1 MKISTI
7 VITLVLF
14 FSTVT
19 AFYLGSHDWEF
30 SSFFKDSSRMP
41 TSVSTEKIDE
51 VLLEIY
57 EGVQIGVSSTDE
69 CHLKLSSLYHR
80 LLNMSVIDSGALE
93 LTKEDYKN
101 LVETSFLARLEMKEK
116 LKQLRL
122 NTEVDQQCLASVK
135 DVFRAMRY
143 VEDYLLELVYPMAE
157 LADFSTFET
166 MGAHFQVNPKFQD
179 DFKSF
184 KDLKSGDVILSR
196 GGAYS
201 SAAIARVGLHDTQFS
216 HLILVYVDPKTK
228 IVKTVEAHIEVGS
241 LILELEEVLDERHA
255 RAMLFR
261 YPDEVLAHKAAEVM
275 YHKVHQ
281 AEKSGNRIPYDFGMD
296 YKNHDEIFCTEIIY
310 MGYKKASGDLLEF
323 PEHKTQFNPGLINF
337 LKILGINVDKES
349 VKTFKT
355 FAPGDIQFDPNF
367 EVVAEYRHPAKLR
380 DSREKDVILTKL
392 FEWMIKDQYMFTPTF
407 DIRTKSTAAYL
418 ARRTPILKKK
428 LEEKFPL
435 NMPKDLLRMFMTL
448 DEVGEILHKRIHAQQ
463 EESEHPLTP
472 KELFDLLDLYKVA
485 DAQRFNRTQE
495 IEKELSR
502 HLSFGHRVSHLDSRV
517 RKLKKEKELMRPH
530 FHHLFRN

>member
-1 MKISTI
+1 MKTKAFI
-7 VITLVLF
+7 ITLCLIV
-14 FSTVT
+14 SSI
-19 AFYLGSHDWEF
+19 LGLYFGPFEYHSF
-30 SSFFKDSSRMP
+30 SFFQETSRTP
-41 TSVSTEKIDE
+41 TSLNEIKVDDI
-51 VLLEIY
+51 LYEIY
-57 EGVQIGVSSTDE
+57 DGVQIGVSSTEE
-69 CHLKLSSLYHR
+69 CHSKLSSIYQR
-80 LLNMSVIDSGALE
+80 LVNMSVIDSGALD

-122 NTEVDQQCLASVK
+122 HTEVDQQCLASVK

-157 LADFSTFET
+157 IQDFATFET
-166 MGAHFQVNPKFQD
+166 TGAHFQINPKFQD
-179 DFKSF
+179 QFKNF
-184 KDLKSGDVILSR
+184 KDLKSGDIILSR

-216 HLILVYVDPKTK
+216 HLILVYIDPKTK
-228 IVKTVEAHIEVGS
+228 AVNTVEAHIEVGS
-241 LILELEEVLDERHA
+241 LILELEEVLNEKHA

-261 YPDEVLAHKAAEVM
+261 HPDAALAHKAAEVM
-275 YHKVHQ
+275 YHKVQ
-281 AEKSGNRIPYDFGMD
+281 KAEKSGTRIPYDFGMN
-296 YKNHDEIFCTEIIY
+296 YKNHDEVFCTEIIY
-310 MGYKKASGDLLEF
+310 MGYQMASSGLLEF
-323 PEHKTQFNPGLINF
+323 PEHKTGFHPGLISF
-337 LKILGINVDKES
+337 LKILGINVDKQT

-392 FEWMIKDQYMFTPTF
+392 FDWMIEDQYQFNATF
-407 DIRTKSTAAYL
+407 DIKTKSSLAYL

-435 NMPKDLLRMFMTL
+435 NMPKDLLQMFMTL
-448 DEVGEILHKRIHAQQ
+448 DEVGAILHERIHAEQA
-463 EESEHPLTP
+463 ESQYPLTP
-472 KELFDLLDLYKVA
+472 KQLFDLLNNYKEA
-485 DAQRFNRTQE
+485 DAMRYKRTQE

-502 HLSFGHRVSHLDSRV
+502 HFSYGNRVSLLDSRV

-530 FHHLFRN
+530 FHHLFNQ